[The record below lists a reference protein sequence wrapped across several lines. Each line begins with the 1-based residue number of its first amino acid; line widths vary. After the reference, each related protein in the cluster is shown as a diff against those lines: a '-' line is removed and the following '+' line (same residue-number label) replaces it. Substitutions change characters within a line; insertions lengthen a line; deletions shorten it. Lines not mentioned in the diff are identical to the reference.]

1 MQAYPT
7 PNSGST
13 SQRGYGAMPD
23 EVKVWPRGV
32 TGGVPLAPWHWRVA
46 AAAIDYVPP
55 LLLLWLLSA
64 AGSAGLGWLVLLSWL
79 GFNSVYM
86 QAMTA
91 QSLGKR
97 LTGLRLAAGVF
108 QGDGQYLVYPSM
120 GLCLGRLLAHF
131 LDLLPWFPFCI
142 GLFRPLWQHEYRT
155 FADSIAK
162 TWVTSRDWNGTL
174 ERRASDARPMPRLSS
189 SRTLIRQV

>member
-1 MQAYPT
+1 MQPYPT

-23 EVKVWPRGV
+23 EFRVWPRGV
-32 TGGVPLAPWHWRVA
+32 SGGVPLASWPWRVA
-46 AAAIDYVPP
+46 AGAIDYVPAV
-55 LLLLWLLSA
+55 LLWQILVSNQY
-64 AGSAGLGWLVLLSWL
+64 AGLGWAVLLAWL

-86 QAMTA
+86 QGMTS

-97 LTGLRLAAGVF
+97 ITGIRLAAGVM
-108 QGDGQYLVYPSM
+108 QNDGQYMVYPGV
-120 GLCLGRLLAHF
+120 GLCLGRLVAHV
-131 LDLLPWFPFCI
+131 LDLFFFPFCI

-162 TWVTSRDWNGTL
+162 TWVTSREWNGTL
-174 ERRASDARPMPRLSS
+174 ERRATNAQPMARLWNR
-189 SRTLIRQV
+189 RTLIRWV